1 MAWTIWLYPVL
12 TFAAISSLL
21 LLIALSVIGRR
32 SRKLEGSKESFSE
45 SPELDELIYVPPAK
59 AARTAFDRW
68 FYELLEAAGSRLDRS
83 TASLLPAAGALLGA
97 GLPLAFLDD
106 ALLAMAGTLIGAMIP
121 LAFWKFQAWRRVRQM
136 RKQLPT
142 VLQLFAD
149 AVRTGLSLERAT
161 ELAAQESKGALQ
173 TEFRWCA
180 TQLNLGHSPVRV
192 MERMAQRIPIPE
204 FRIFATAALVH
215 RRTGGDLA
223 NLADRLARS
232 ARDRTEFHGHLKA
245 VTAGSRLSVLGLT
258 IGVFAAVG
266 ILGLTRPEYIQQFLN
281 HPSGLTL
288 LAVAAGLQIVGLFW
302 VWRILQVRY

>member
-1 MAWTIWLYPVL
+1 MAWTIWLYPIL
-12 TFAAISSLL
+12 TFTAVSSLL
-21 LLIALSVIGRR
+21 LLVVLTILGRR
-32 SRKLEGSKESFSE
+32 STESQKTEGPLSENPDLEDI
-45 SPELDELIYVPPAK
+45 LYIPPSK

-83 TASLLPAAGALLGA
+83 TASLLPAVGAVLGA
-97 GLPLAFLDD
+97 GLPFVFLDD
-106 ALLAMAGTLIGAMIP
+106 ALLAMLGTLLGAVIP

-136 RKQLPT
+136 RKQLPA

-149 AVRTGLSLERAT
+149 AVRSGLSLERAT
-161 ELAAQESKGALQ
+161 ELAAQESKGPLQ

-180 TQLNLGHSPVRV
+180 TQLNLGHSPARV

-204 FRIFATAALVH
+204 FRIFATAVLVH

-232 ARDRTEFHGHLKA
+232 ARERTEFYGHLKA

-258 IGVFAAVG
+258 IGVFAAVA

-288 LAVAAGLQIVGLFW
+288 LAVAAGLQIVGLLW

>member
-1 MAWTIWLYPVL
+1 MAWTVWLYPIL
-12 TFAAISSLL
+12 TFTAITGLL
-21 LLIALSVIGRR
+21 LLAVITIFGRR
-32 SRKLEGSKESFSE
+32 SSGHQEPSGDTDLEDLFY
-45 SPELDELIYVPPAK
+45 IPPAK

-83 TASLLPAAGALLGA
+83 TATLLPGAGAIIGA
-97 GLPLAFLDD
+97 AAILVFLDNP
-106 ALLAMAGTLIGAMIP
+106 LWAMLGTVIGAVIP
-121 LAFWKFQAWRRVRQM
+121 LAFWKFQAWRRIRQM
-136 RKQLPT
+136 RKQLPG

-149 AVRTGLSLERAT
+149 AVRSGLSLERAT
-161 ELAAQESKGALQ
+161 ALAAQESKGPLQ
-173 TEFRWCA
+173 TEFKWCA
-180 TQLNLGHSPVRV
+180 TQLELGHSPVRV

-204 FRIFATAALVH
+204 FRIFATATLVH

-232 ARDRTEFHGHLKA
+232 ARERTEFHGHLKA

-258 IGVFAAVG
+258 IGVFVAVG
-266 ILGLTRPEYIQQFLN
+266 LLGLTRPEYIQQFLN

-288 LAVAAGLQIVGLFW
+288 LAIAAGLQVVGLFW